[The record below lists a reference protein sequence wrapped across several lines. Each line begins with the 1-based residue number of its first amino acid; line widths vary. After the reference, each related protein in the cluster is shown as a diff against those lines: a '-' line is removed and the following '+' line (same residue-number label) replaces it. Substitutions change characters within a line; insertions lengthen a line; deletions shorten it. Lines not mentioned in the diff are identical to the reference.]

1 MLQWK
6 ILMEQIDFS
15 FLEELAAKYG
25 TPYYLM
31 YPDVYEKNI
40 GSFLSAFT
48 PRYENI
54 IVGYSLKQIMFL
66 ICVEY
71 L

>member
-1 MLQWK
+1 
-6 ILMEQIDFS
+6 MEQIDFS

-40 GSFLSAFT
+40 GSFLIGFHA
-48 PRYENI
+48 
-54 IVGYSLKQIMFL
+54 SL
-66 ICVEY
+66 
-71 L
+71 